1 MTWLIL
7 CSREIVY
14 LYPLHFVAELSYS
27 IGRSAKEGM
36 TWRGEGVGGH

>member
-7 CSREIVY
+7 CS
-14 LYPLHFVAELSYS
+14 LYPLHFVAELSYP

-36 TWRGEGVGGH
+36 IWSREGVGGH